1 MDGLLGSK
9 DILTTLI
16 FSRYLSAKSKPNRHP
31 IALRP
36 TKLIQTNCSPC
47 NASHLCDW
55 YSAWL
60 HSVRPEYPF
69 PPSPPPCTMTAK
81 LCRLTFTRTGPR
93 LPGMNSCTF
102 CPPCP
107 PRAAAHRQ
115 AVVRQSWL
123 SGCFLPGG
131 PDAWE
136 GRGGKWTTQA
146 TMVTGRGFEAE
157 QVCVK

>member
-1 MDGLLGSK
+1 MDGDQLGSK

-16 FSRYLSAKSKPNRHP
+16 FSRYFSAKSKPNRHP
-31 IALRP
+31 IALRR

-60 HSVRPEYPF
+60 HSVRPEY
-69 PPSPPPCTMTAK
+69 PSPPPCTMTAK

-107 PRAAAHRQ
+107 PALPTGEPSSGRAGYPAAFYPAGQ
-115 AVVRQSWL
+115 T
-123 SGCFLPGG
+123 P
-131 PDAWE
+131 
-136 GRGGKWTTQA
+136 GRGGGVSGPHRPQW
-146 TMVTGRGFEAE
+146 
-157 QVCVK
+157 